1 LSRLRL
7 IGFPAYTRD
16 LTKLGAAEY
25 LLLASQ
31 YPEGKSLSLF
41 MRKIKFSFLITFT
54 LLSCSIFGVE
64 MFGIEAKLRQVALID
79 LPGSP
84 GFSQITMANGQVVIT
99 RPGTNTIEIFSPV
112 KRRVIA
118 RISQISDPRGIAVD
132 DASGMMYV
140 ALAGNSAIAVVDTR
154 NWSVEKVIPV
164 QHRPE
169 KLLWVPQTKTLYA
182 TSVLDRCLSIIDL
195 RISAES
201 SVLTLEALPQDM
213 LYDSSRKVLLLTLQD
228 MSQIAAIDATNK
240 IVGRYKV
247 VASEPTGLALDE
259 QRRRL
264 YVAVRYAVLV
274 LNADTGAELARIPAP
289 GGTDALVLDPGGSL
303 LYAAAGDGSVL
314 AIDLNKN
321 SVDHEL
327 PTDVK
332 GFSIAYDPAHKML
345 FLPGGREGR
354 SKMVIL
360 SPSGVPESNRLQNAA
375 SPAPQ
380 ATPPNAGQVA
390 VKQ

>member
-1 LSRLRL
+1 
-7 IGFPAYTRD
+7 
-16 LTKLGAAEY
+16 
-25 LLLASQ
+25 
-31 YPEGKSLSLF
+31 
-41 MRKIKFSFLITFT
+41 MRKLKFGLLIT
-54 LLSCSIFGVE
+54 LLSCS
-64 MFGIEAKLRQVALID
+64 MFGLAAKLRQVALID

-84 GFSQITMANGQVVIT
+84 GFSQVTMANGQVVIT

-132 DASGMMYV
+132 NESGTMYV
-140 ALAGNSAIAVVDTR
+140 ALAGNSSIAVIDTR
-154 NWSVEKVIPV
+154 NWKVEKTVPV

-182 TSVLDRCLSIIDL
+182 TSVIERSLSTIDL
-195 RISAES
+195 RLGVESA
-201 SVLTLEALPQDM
+201 VLELNALPQDM
-213 LYDSSRKVLLLTLQD
+213 LYDPSRQAVLVSLQD
-228 MSQIAAIDATNK
+228 VGQIAAIDHNNR
-240 IVGRYKV
+240 IIGRYKV

-264 YVAVRYAVLV
+264 YVAVRYAVLA
-274 LNADTGAELARIPAP
+274 LNADTGAELSRIPAP
-289 GGTDALVLDPGGSL
+289 GGTDALVLDPDSNL

-314 AIDLNKN
+314 AIDLNHN
-321 SVDHEL
+321 TVDHEL

-332 GFSIAYDPAHKML
+332 GYSIAYDPAHKML

-360 SPSGVPESNRLQNAA
+360 SPSGVESNRMQNAA
-375 SPAPQ
+375 SPMESQPQAAPQ
-380 ATPPNAGQVA
+380 TAM
-390 VKQ
+390 KK